1 MLTFVF
7 SCLIILLGLV
17 GMFIQFLIDSLVPIT
32 IIAVVGCA
40 CLMTYWRVCD
50 KD

>member
-7 SCLIILLGLV
+7 PCLIILLGLV
-17 GMFIQFLIDSLVPIT
+17 GVFIQFLIDSLVPIT
-32 IIAVVGCA
+32 IIAVVGA
-40 CLMTYWRVCD
+40 SCLLTFWHVYD

>member
-1 MLTFVF
+1 MLTFMF

-32 IIAVVGCA
+32 IIAVVGSVI
-40 CLMTYWRVCD
+40 LLHFLGFFEKT
-50 KD
+50 